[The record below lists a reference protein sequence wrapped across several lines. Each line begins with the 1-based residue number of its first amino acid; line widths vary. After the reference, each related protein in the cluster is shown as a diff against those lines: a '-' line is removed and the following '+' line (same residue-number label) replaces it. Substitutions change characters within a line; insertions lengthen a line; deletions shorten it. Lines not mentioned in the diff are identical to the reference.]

1 MLPGKLCSA
10 LSSHLRLDLE
20 LLLERLT
27 KVLNKASLRSM
38 SVLLSMSVR
47 REILKDFTRKLVL
60 ESSLTS
66 LESLLLMTNLRMP
79 LESTL
84 AH

>member
-1 MLPGKLCSA
+1 MLPGKLYSA

>member
-1 MLPGKLCSA
+1 MLPGKLYSA

-60 ESSLTS
+60 ESSPTS
-66 LESLLLMTNLRMP
+66 LESLLLMTNLKMP
-79 LESTL
+79 LELTL
-84 AH
+84 AL